1 MIKAFGNVFRVPEL
15 RAKVFFTLAL
25 LAVFRLGTL
34 LVLPGITPGAVGD
47 VLGGAGAGIL
57 DLVSMVSGGAL
68 KRGSIFALGIM
79 PYITATI
86 ILQLL
91 VGAWPYLE
99 QLSKEGESGRK
110 KIRQYE
116 RYGTVG
122 LCVVQGFMYLGVLRG
137 SGVLGAGFGPAL
149 LAVLAMTCGTM
160 ILVWMGNMI
169 TERGVSNG
177 ASIIIMAG
185 IISRLPQVGAQVVQ
199 YWQWQLLG
207 GSPSSFNPL
216 KLTILAAMFAGV
228 VFAVVLVTQG
238 QRRIAI
244 QHPARHR
251 GMRMSVG
258 QKTYLPFRVNQAGVM
273 PIIFASSFL
282 IPLDL
287 IFRLLLGE
295 QLNWGWAR
303 AIGDLLQWGQFLYV
317 MVFATLIFFFCFFW
331 NAITFK
337 PADIADNLKNY
348 GSFIPGIRPGKATA
362 NYLEGI
368 LIRMTFAGAAFLSA
382 IAVMPQLL
390 AGTFAISRTLTQ
402 FYGGTGLLI
411 VVGVALDMVERL
423 ESHLQMRHYEG
434 FLTKG
439 RIKGRR

>member
-1 MIKAFGNVFRVPEL
+1 MLKAFANVFRVPEL
-15 RAKVFFTLAL
+15 RDKVFFTLAVL
-25 LAVFRLGTL
+25 GVFRLGTM
-34 LVLPGITPGAVGD
+34 LVLPGVVPGAIQGETPGAG
-47 VLGGAGAGIL
+47 LL
-57 DLVSMVSGGAL
+57 DLISMVSGGAL

-116 RYGTVG
+116 RYATVG
-122 LCVVQGFMYLGVLRG
+122 LCVVQGLMYLSILRG
-137 SGVLGAGFGPAL
+137 TGLLGGGFGPA
-149 LAVLAMTCGTM
+149 VLAILVMTCGTM
-160 ILVWMGNMI
+160 MLVWMGNLI

-185 IISRLPQVGAQVVQ
+185 IIAQLPRVGAQIVQ
-199 YWQWQLLG
+199 YWSWTLTG
-207 GSPSSFNPL
+207 GVGAGFNPV
-216 KLTILAAMFAGV
+216 KLAILAAMFAGV

-238 QRRIAI
+238 QRRIPI
-244 QHPARHR
+244 QHPAQQR
-251 GMRMSVG
+251 GMRMSIG
-258 QKTYLPFRVNQAGVM
+258 QKTYLPFRVNQAGVL
-273 PIIFASSFL
+273 PIIFAAAFIVL
-282 IPLDL
+282 PGLV
-287 IFRLLLGE
+287 FGE
-295 QLNWGWAR
+295 LMGKRFNWGWAL
-303 AIGDLLQWGQFLYV
+303 AVSDLFRQGRFLYTI
-317 MVFATLIFFFCFFW
+317 VFASMIFFFCFFW
-331 NAITFK
+331 NSITFK
-337 PADIADNLKNY
+337 PTDIADNLKNY

-362 NYLEGI
+362 NYLEGV
-368 LIRMTFAGAAFLSA
+368 LIRMTFAGAAFLAA
-382 IAVMPQLL
+382 IAVTPQLL
-390 AGTFAISRTLTQ
+390 SSVSGIPFTITR

-434 FLTKG
+434 FLTRG